1 MNHTASKVTADP
13 ERKRIFSYLDL
24 KALTP
29 YGFLLPFLIIFS
41 VFGIFPLL
49 FSIFLSFHEWNPVEG
64 LGAMDYVGVE
74 NYHIAL
80 TDPWLW
86 RSLKNTLWLAI
97 TSGVAQHLVALPVAY
112 ILVSLGDRFRH
123 WLTSAYFLPFITSTV
138 AASLYL
144 LQHVLAKFGHHQPK
158 LDGTGRQHLVWLG
171 ILLGER
177 LPANPLVR

>member
-1 MNHTASKVTADP
+1 MNQAASKIIETSRGKHFFSRFSLKPLTA
-13 ERKRIFSYLDL
+13 
-24 KALTP
+24 

-41 VFGIFPLL
+41 VFGVFPLL
-49 FSIFLSFHEWNPVEG
+49 FSIYLSFHEWNPVEG
-64 LGAMDYVGVE
+64 LGAMDYVGLE

-138 AASLYL
+138 AASLIFFNMYSPN
-144 LQHVLAKFGHHQPK
+144 A
-158 LDGTGRQHLVWLG
+158 G
-171 ILLGER
+171 IINQSDAIL
-177 LPANPLVR
+177 NPQGVGIYSL